1 MQERKDQK
9 TQQKKNS
16 KSLFFFLILS
26 SFVFQSS
33 CTSDKVKQKQ
43 VDLPF
48 YGHHDVVYQAS
59 EEYEVGDTVYH
70 TVPQW
75 EYLTHD
81 SVLLN
86 SRSIENKIWIADFF
100 FSYCPTI
107 CPPMTK
113 AMRGVSDSLSA
124 YQKDLAFLSFSID
137 PDRDTPARLK
147 LYRERSEEHTSELQ
161 SRPHL
166 VCRLLL

>member
-9 TQQKKNS
+9 TQQKKGS

-86 SRSIENKIWIADFF
+86 SRSIENEIWITDFF

-124 YQKDLAFLSFSID
+124 YQKDLAFLSFSSTRIEEPQQVLHFSEND
-137 PDRDTPARLK
+137 MK
-147 LYRERSEEHTSELQ
+147 LT
-161 SRPHL
+161 
-166 VCRLLL
+166 VINWFF